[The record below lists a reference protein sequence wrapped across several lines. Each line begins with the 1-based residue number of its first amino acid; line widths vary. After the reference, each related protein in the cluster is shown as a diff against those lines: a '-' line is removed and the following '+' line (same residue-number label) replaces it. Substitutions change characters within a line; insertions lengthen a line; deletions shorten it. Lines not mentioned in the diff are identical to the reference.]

1 MRFFR
6 RLTLSQA
13 RTVGIDAVFVLALTG
28 TALAGLGS
36 TFTGGAYLVVGMV
49 GALLAVLTTVVVAV
63 MLRWPSV
70 VAVLLTACW
79 FFLLGGPLC
88 LRAQGAGAP
97 GPTSW
102 RLLIDE
108 SLFGWK
114 DLLTTL
120 PPVDGS
126 SRLLVL
132 PWLLGLVTGLLGVVL
147 SLVRTR
153 RPLVAAPLPLLP
165 PLALLAL
172 VILLGIGRPD
182 SLWLQGMV
190 FAVLG
195 LGWLGLRFGR
205 NTTPVKSTQGKLV
218 RIGIGA
224 ALVGVAGLLALPVGT
239 WASGGDEGRVILRSH
254 VDPPFD
260 VGKYPSPLAAF
271 RRYVE
276 LPRGRQSALNLHDTT
291 LFTIEGVPTGT
302 RVRLAVLDRYDG
314 VVWGASNNAQPGM
327 VDDTYQRVSS
337 VIDNPVEGTAVDA
350 RVTIG
355 PGWGGVWLPT
365 VGALQTMRFL
375 SGDRA
380 ALSESFRYNLATS
393 SAVVP
398 AGVRPG
404 DVYTF
409 TAVSPQDEVTPE
421 TATSGNVGAAADA
434 ASFLD
439 TQAVQWSEG
448 ERQPMRRVLAV
459 ARHLKSEGKY
469 SDGVIASEQIYHA
482 GHNRYR
488 LTDDTGGV
496 NSPFVVGND
505 EQYAAWMAL
514 LANRIGVPAR
524 VVFGAIVPGGGVVTG
539 ADVHA
544 WVELQVADG
553 SWRTLPTELFMDDD
567 RPAEQQ
573 TTREQQ
579 LSGSVVPP
587 PAPIPPPSTAGE
599 QNDADMK
606 VRKNRS
612 TAKQAADGAAGPGGP
627 VAGPSRPV
635 RRHAAARAHDPALLG
650 RRREAAAPPQTA
662 YASKVSARFVGAWR
676 ELVDHARDLGQP
688 IPVGFGVTRRE
699 QSVRAHLA
707 RLPDPGPPRRQPR
720 VRAPATPP
728 ARRGGLLARR
738 RPGAGHDV
746 RLGRPLAA
754 DPGRP
759 EPHHVPP
766 GLRSRGADFGVP
778 RSGLNWRVGPTWV
791 VLRRASRLSERP
803 PTSRTMS
810 DRRAPRMRG
819 RSTSTRSTRALS
831 RGIGAVPGPTGRRD
845 RTYPNRLRRTCRR
858 RKA

>member
-6 RLTLSQA
+6 RLTLGQA
-13 RTVGIDAVFVLALTG
+13 RPVVVDAVFVLALTG

-36 TFTGGAYLVVGMV
+36 TYTGGSYLVVGMT
-49 GALLAVLTTVVVAV
+49 GALLAVLSTVVVAV

-70 VAVLLTACW
+70 VAVVVTAAV

-88 LRAQGAGAP
+88 LRAQGATVP
-97 GPTSW
+97 GPESW
-102 RLLIDE
+102 RLLVDE
-108 SLFGWK
+108 ALFGWK

-132 PWLLGLVTGLLGVVL
+132 PWLLGLVTGLLGAVL

-153 RPLVAAPLPLLP
+153 RPPSSAPLPLLP

-172 VILLGIGRPD
+172 VILLGVGRPD
-182 SLWLQGMV
+182 SLWLQGVV
-190 FAVLG
+190 FAVLA
-195 LGWLGLRFGR
+195 LAWLGLRYARGAS
-205 NTTPVKSTQGKLV
+205 PVRSTHDNVRGKLA
-218 RIGIGA
+218 RLGTA
-224 ALVGVAGLLALPVGT
+224 TALVGIAGLLALPVGT
-239 WASGGDEGRVILRSH
+239 WAADGDEGRVILRSY

-260 VGKYPSPLAAF
+260 VGQYPSPLASF

-276 LPRGRQSALNLHDTT
+276 LPKGQTSPLNLHDTT
-291 LFTIEGVPTGT
+291 LFTIEGVPTGS
-302 RVRLAVLDRYDG
+302 RVRIAVLDRYDG
-314 VVWGASNNAQPGM
+314 VVWGASNDAQPG
-327 VDDTYQRVSS
+327 VVNDTYQRVSS
-337 VIDNPVEGTAVDA
+337 VIDNPVEGASVDA

-365 VGALQTMRFL
+365 VGALQTLRFL
-375 SGDRA
+375 SDDRER
-380 ALSESFRYNLATS
+380 LSESFRYNLATS

-398 AGVRPG
+398 AGVQPG

-409 TAVSPQDEVTPE
+409 TAVSPGDELTPE
-421 TATSGNVGAAADA
+421 TATSGNVGDAADA
-434 ASFLD
+434 AGFLD

-448 ERQPMRRVLAV
+448 ERQPMRRVLAI

-469 SDGVIASEQIYHA
+469 SDGVIESEKIYHA

-524 VVFGAIVPGGGVVTG
+524 VVFGALVPAGGAVTG
-539 ADVHA
+539 ADVQA

-573 TTREQQ
+573 TTRRQQ

-612 TAKQAADGAAGPGGP
+612 TAKTAADEAAGQVPEW
-627 VAGPSRPV
+627 
-635 RRHAAARAHDPALLG
+635 LG
-650 RRREAAAPPQTA
+650 RLVRYVGVPVMAVTILLSSVVVAKLLRRNRRRTRA
-662 YASKVSARFVGAWR
+662 KVSARFVGAWR

-688 IPVGFGVTRRE
+688 IPVGVGVTRRE
-699 QSVRAHLA
+699 QSSEIVSPGARTLAHHA
-707 RLPDPGPPRRQPR
+707 DSQVFGPR
-720 VRAPATPP
+720 VPRPRDAEEYWRQVDKEREAMSAAVSRWQRIRAA
-728 ARRGGLLARR
+728 
-738 RPGAGHDV
+738 
-746 RLGRPLAA
+746 
-754 DPGRP
+754 
-759 EPHHVPP
+759 
-766 GLRSRGADFGVP
+766 
-778 RSGLNWRVGPTWV
+778 LNLTTF
-791 VLRRASRLSERP
+791 RRA
-803 PTSRTMS
+803 
-810 DRRAPRMRG
+810 
-819 RSTSTRSTRALS
+819 
-831 RGIGAVPGPTGRRD
+831 
-845 RTYPNRLRRTCRR
+845 
-858 RKA
+858 

>member
-1 MRFFR
+1 MKFFR

-13 RTVGIDAVFVLALTG
+13 RTVGIDAAFVVALTA

-36 TFTGGAYLVVGMV
+36 TFTGSEFWWVGLL
-49 GALLAVLTTVVVAV
+49 GALLAVLTTVAVAV

-70 VAVLLTACW
+70 VAAFGVLLW
-79 FFLLGGPLC
+79 YFLLGPVLT
-88 LRAQGAGAP
+88 LRSQGLAAP
-97 GPTSW
+97 GPDSW
-102 RLLIDE
+102 RVLVDE
-108 SLFGWK
+108 TLFGWK

-120 PPVDGS
+120 PPVDGE
-126 SRLLVL
+126 SRLIVL
-132 PWLLGLVTGLLGVVL
+132 PWVLGLVSGLLGAVL

-172 VILLGIGRPD
+172 VILLGVGRPH
-182 SLWLQGMV
+182 SLWLQGVM
-190 FAVLG
+190 FAVLA
-195 LGWLGLRFGR
+195 LAWLGLRYAR
-205 NTTPVKSTQGKLV
+205 TASPVKSTQGKLL
-218 RIGIGA
+218 RIGTGA
-224 ALVGVAGLLALPVGT
+224 ALVGVAGLLAMPVGT
-239 WASGGDEGRVILRSH
+239 WASGGDEGRVILRSQ

-260 VGKYPSPLAAF
+260 VGQYPSPLASF

-276 LPRGRQSALNLHDTT
+276 LPKGQKSALNLHDTT
-291 LFTIEGVPTGT
+291 LFTIEGVPTGA

-314 VVWGASNNAQPGM
+314 VVWGASNNAQPGA
-327 VDDTYQRVSS
+327 VNDTYQRVSS
-337 VIDNPVEGTAVDA
+337 VIDNPVDGTGVDA

-355 PGWGGVWLPT
+355 PGWSGVWLPT
-365 VGALQTMRFL
+365 VGALQTLHFL
-375 SGDRA
+375 SGDRDVLA
-380 ALSESFRYNLATS
+380 ESFRYNLGTS

-398 AGVRPG
+398 AGLRPG

-409 TAVSPQDEVTPE
+409 TAVSPTDELTPE
-421 TATSGNVGAAADA
+421 TATSGNVGEAGEAAG
-434 ASFLD
+434 FLD

-448 ERQPMRRVLAV
+448 ERQPMRRVLAI

-469 SDGVIASEQIYHA
+469 SDGVIESERIYHA

-496 NSPFVVGND
+496 NAPFVVGND

-524 VVFGAIVPGGGVVTG
+524 VVFGAIVPGGGAVTG

-573 TTREQQ
+573 TIRQQQ

-612 TAKQAADGAAGPGGP
+612 TAKNAVDDAAGP
-627 VAGPSRPV
+627 VARW
-635 RRHAAARAHDPALLG
+635 LG
-650 RRREAAAPPQTA
+650 RVVRYVAAPLIAITILLSSVVVA
-662 YASKVSARFVGAWR
+662 KLLRRRRRRTRTKVSARFVGAWR

-699 QSVRAHLA
+699 QSAEITSPGARTLAHRADSHVFGP
-707 RLPDPGPPRRQPR
+707 RLPRPREAEAYWREVDQE
-720 VRAPATPP
+720 RATMSASVGRWQRIRAALNLTTF
-728 ARRGGLLARR
+728 RR
-738 RPGAGHDV
+738 R
-746 RLGRPLAA
+746 
-754 DPGRP
+754 
-759 EPHHVPP
+759 
-766 GLRSRGADFGVP
+766 
-778 RSGLNWRVGPTWV
+778 
-791 VLRRASRLSERP
+791 
-803 PTSRTMS
+803 
-810 DRRAPRMRG
+810 
-819 RSTSTRSTRALS
+819 
-831 RGIGAVPGPTGRRD
+831 
-845 RTYPNRLRRTCRR
+845 
-858 RKA
+858 

>member
-1 MRFFR
+1 MRYFR
-6 RLTLSQA
+6 RLTLGQA
-13 RTVGIDAVFVLALTG
+13 RTVGIDAAFVLALTC

-36 TFTGGAYLVVGMV
+36 TFTGGSYLVVGMV

-70 VAVLLTACW
+70 VAVLVTAFW

-97 GPTSW
+97 GPESW
-102 RLLIDE
+102 RLLVDE

-153 RPLVAAPLPLLP
+153 RTPARRAAAPAAPARP
-165 PLALLAL
+165 AGPGHPARHRPARLALAAGHGVRGAGPGLAGPAL
-172 VILLGIGRPD
+172 RPQHD
-182 SLWLQGMV
+182 AREEHPGQAGPHRHRAPRWS
-190 FAVLG
+190 A
-195 LGWLGLRFGR
+195 
-205 NTTPVKSTQGKLV
+205 
-218 RIGIGA
+218 
-224 ALVGVAGLLALPVGT
+224 VAGLLAMPVGT
-239 WASGGDEGRVILRSH
+239 WASGGDEGRVILRTQ

-260 VGKYPSPLAAF
+260 VGQYPSPLASF

-276 LPRGRQSALNLHDTT
+276 LPRGQKSALNLHDTT

-314 VVWGASNNAQPGM
+314 VVWGASNNAQPGV

-409 TAVSPQDEVTPE
+409 TAVTPDDEVTPE

-448 ERQPMRRVLAV
+448 ERQPMRRVLAI

-524 VVFGAIVPGGGVVTG
+524 VVFGAIVPGGGAVTG

-612 TAKQAADGAAGPGGP
+612 TAKQAADDAAGP
-627 VAGPSRPV
+627 VARW
-635 RRHAAARAHDPALLG
+635 LG
-650 RRREAAAPPQTA
+650 RLAQYVVAPLLALTILLSSVVVAKLLRRRRRRTR
-662 YASKVSARFVGAWR
+662 SKVSARFVGAWR

-699 QSVRAHLA
+699 QSAELTSPGSRTLAHRADSHVF
-707 RLPDPGPPRRQPR
+707 GPR
-720 VRAPATPP
+720 VPRPRDAEAFWRDVDQERATMSASVGRWQRIRAALNLTTF
-728 ARRGGLLARR
+728 RRG
-738 RPGAGHDV
+738 
-746 RLGRPLAA
+746 
-754 DPGRP
+754 
-759 EPHHVPP
+759 
-766 GLRSRGADFGVP
+766 
-778 RSGLNWRVGPTWV
+778 
-791 VLRRASRLSERP
+791 
-803 PTSRTMS
+803 
-810 DRRAPRMRG
+810 
-819 RSTSTRSTRALS
+819 
-831 RGIGAVPGPTGRRD
+831 
-845 RTYPNRLRRTCRR
+845 
-858 RKA
+858 

>member
-1 MRFFR
+1 M
-6 RLTLSQA
+6 
-13 RTVGIDAVFVLALTG
+13 
-28 TALAGLGS
+28 
-36 TFTGGAYLVVGMV
+36 
-49 GALLAVLTTVVVAV
+49 
-63 MLRWPSV
+63 
-70 VAVLLTACW
+70 
-79 FFLLGGPLC
+79 
-88 LRAQGAGAP
+88 
-97 GPTSW
+97 
-102 RLLIDE
+102 
-108 SLFGWK
+108 
-114 DLLTTL
+114 
-120 PPVDGS
+120 
-126 SRLLVL
+126 
-132 PWLLGLVTGLLGVVL
+132 
-147 SLVRTR
+147 
-153 RPLVAAPLPLLP
+153 
-165 PLALLAL
+165 
-172 VILLGIGRPD
+172 
-182 SLWLQGMV
+182 
-190 FAVLG
+190 
-195 LGWLGLRFGR
+195 
-205 NTTPVKSTQGKLV
+205 
-218 RIGIGA
+218 
-224 ALVGVAGLLALPVGT
+224 PVGT
-239 WASGGDEGRVILRSH
+239 WASGGDEGRVILRSQ

-260 VGKYPSPLAAF
+260 VGQYPSPLASF

-276 LPRGRQSALNLHDTT
+276 LPRGQKSALNLHDTT
-291 LFTIEGVPTGT
+291 LFTVEGVPTGT

-314 VVWGASNNAQPGM
+314 VVWGASNNAQPGV

-365 VGALQTMRFL
+365 VGALQTLRFL

-409 TAVSPQDEVTPE
+409 TAVTPDDEVTPE
-421 TATSGNVGAAADA
+421 TATSGNVGAAAEA

-448 ERQPMRRVLAV
+448 ERQPMRRVLAI

-469 SDGVIASEQIYHA
+469 SDGVIASEKIYHA

-496 NSPFVVGND
+496 NAPFVVGND

-524 VVFGAIVPGGGVVTG
+524 VVFGAIVPGGGAVTG

-573 TTREQQ
+573 TIREQQ

-612 TAKQAADGAAGPGGP
+612 TAKQAADDAAGP
-627 VAGPSRPV
+627 VARWLGRLAQYVVAPLLALTILLSSVVVAKLLRRRRRRTTVQGVGPV
-635 RRHAAARAHDPALLG
+635 RRGLARAGRPRPRPRPADPG
-650 RRREAAAPPQTA
+650 RVRGDPSRA
-662 YASKVSARFVGAWR
+662 V
-676 ELVDHARDLGQP
+676 
-688 IPVGFGVTRRE
+688 
-699 QSVRAHLA
+699 VRAHLA

-720 VRAPATPP
+720 VRAPGTPP

-766 GLRSRGADFGVP
+766 GLRQPRRPILGVP
-778 RSGLNWRVGPTWV
+778 RRQG
-791 VLRRASRLSERP
+791 
-803 PTSRTMS
+803 
-810 DRRAPRMRG
+810 
-819 RSTSTRSTRALS
+819 
-831 RGIGAVPGPTGRRD
+831 
-845 RTYPNRLRRTCRR
+845 
-858 RKA
+858 